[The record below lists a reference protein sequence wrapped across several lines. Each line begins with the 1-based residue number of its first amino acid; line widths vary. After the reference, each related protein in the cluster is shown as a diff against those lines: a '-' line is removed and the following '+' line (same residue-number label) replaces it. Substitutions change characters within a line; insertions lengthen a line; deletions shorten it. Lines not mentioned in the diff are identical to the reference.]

1 MKTTVMAVIFII
13 LSPRPPK
20 KKSFKNILN
29 QKNKLIKYT
38 MWTFMKRKPEQLYY
52 YNYRADLKAKKF
64 IVDKQE
70 HHIMIKDQ
78 FFKT

>member
-1 MKTTVMAVIFII
+1 
-13 LSPRPPK
+13 
-20 KKSFKNILN
+20 
-29 QKNKLIKYT
+29 